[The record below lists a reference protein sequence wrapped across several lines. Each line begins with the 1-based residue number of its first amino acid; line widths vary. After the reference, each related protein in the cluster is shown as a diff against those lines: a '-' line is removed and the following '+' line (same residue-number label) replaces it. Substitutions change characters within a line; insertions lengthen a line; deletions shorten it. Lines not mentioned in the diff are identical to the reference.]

1 MTALKGYVDMKF
13 DVLKGMLG
21 SGEGDA
27 AAAGGEE
34 EYNDESLD
42 ELRDTMS
49 ASMERMETM

>member
-1 MTALKGYVDMKF
+1 MNALKGYVDMKF

-34 EYNDESLD
+34 YNDESLD
-42 ELRDTMS
+42 ELRETMQ